1 MLIIDKDKNFILKP
15 NTDKPSDPNL
25 IKIIP
30 SDNRME
36 KLWNDLV
43 KRLDYIFQAIVKFME
58 YLWDTYKVPV
68 FVFSIV
74 VVILG
79 ALGIL

>member
-30 SDNRME
+30 LDNIGR
-36 KLWNDLV
+36 KV
-43 KRLDYIFQAIVKFME
+43 KRWIGRKLITIVR
-58 YLWDTYKVPV
+58 
-68 FVFSIV
+68 
-74 VVILG
+74 
-79 ALGIL
+79 